1 MTNNTDAKNK
11 LQKKPQTSRDK
22 ALEKKRLE
30 VEANKLST
38 SNEVWNGVTSELQAQ
53 VISADKTISNDN
65 LDLLVKIQGGTAQEV
80 EAVTKSLNK
89 TKDDRSRFT
98 NQLVQA
104 NKSAIN
110 AQVIREQIGAV
121 ATSSAAAL
129 IQALASGTYDN
140 TTAAASGSL
149 SYNAS
154 AVKEAYFSIDP
165 QFTKRVQGPT
175 NTPVRSGQAK
185 SLWTS
190 SSGSKGMIVT
200 SEQVLKAW
208 NSGSN
213 AAQSSYSDRN
223 NYGFQFHYNPGTVS
237 MSYFTSPNVDVTMM
251 TSGAEMFNLAG
262 VSGSQ
267 GSVSFQVVIN
277 RIMDFQY
284 FTPSGSL
291 RQGFTAKSIYP
302 VEPKTADLKEIYN
315 KGTMYDVEYLLRV
328 LMGTTMNSYLRG
340 QKTADMGWL
349 PAIPVELHLGK
360 SLRYLGTV
368 NSVNLNHMMFDSR
381 MVPIF
386 TTMDIS
392 FARLPD
398 YPPAGTSGGVGGA
411 V

>member
-1 MTNNTDAKNK
+1 MTNNADAKNK
-11 LQKKPQTSRDK
+11 LQKKPQSSRDK
-22 ALEKKRLE
+22 ILEKKKLE

-53 VISADKTISNDN
+53 VISADKTISNEN

-89 TKDDRSRFT
+89 KKDDRSRFT

-110 AQVIREQIGAV
+110 AQVIREQIGAI

-302 VEPKTADLKEIYN
+302 VEPKTTDLKEIYN

-398 YPPAGTSGGVGGA
+398 YPPAGTSGGIGGT